1 MEKKERKVAP
11 VRLEALITIVDRK
24 KGEFYADL
32 LQSFDVN
39 MQMILSAKGTAEAK
53 MLEYLGLSNNDKSV
67 IISMVREDKL
77 DEIEETLENKFATVK
92 GGKGIALSV
101 PMASI
106 MGAVAFGFLSNEGS
120 YVK

>member
-1 MEKKERKVAP
+1 MEKNERKVAP
-11 VRLEALITIVDRK
+11 VRLEALITIVDKK

-32 LQSFDVN
+32 LQSFDIN
-39 MQMILSAKGTAEAK
+39 MQVILSAKGTAEAK

-67 IISMVREDKL
+67 IISLVREDRL
-77 DEIEETLENKFATVK
+77 DEIGEALESKFATVK

-106 MGAVAFGFLSNEGS
+106 MGAAAFGFLSNEGG

>member
-1 MEKKERKVAP
+1 MEKNERKVAP
-11 VRLEALITIVDRK
+11 VRLEALITIVDKK

-39 MQMILSAKGTAEAK
+39 MQVILSAKGTAEAK

-77 DEIEETLENKFATVK
+77 DEIGEALESKFATVK

-106 MGAVAFGFLSNEGS
+106 MGAAAFGLLSNEGG

>member
-53 MLEYLGLSNNDKSV
+53 MLEYLGLSNNDKAV

-77 DEIEETLENKFATVK
+77 DEIGEALESKFATVK

-106 MGAVAFGFLSNEGS
+106 MGAAAFGFLSNEGG